1 MIRFVTTGPAGAIT
15 ASLAL
20 AFLTT
25 LGLSAVSATGADAQ
39 PIAITN
45 GLIVTNGDAGVLDG
59 GTIIFEGERIIAV
72 GVDLELPADA
82 LILDVGGK
90 WVTPGLFSAFSR
102 VGLVEVGAESS
113 TDDRAAGEGTPF
125 TIALDAEVGFNPSSS
140 AIGVAR
146 HDGLTRTA
154 LVPATGTSL
163 FAGRGAV
170 VNTSR
175 ETDSD
180 VRSGVFI
187 YADFSAGGLD
197 HAGGTRSS
205 ALAFLEAALD
215 DAVSSPR
222 WDGNDDGLVL
232 NRTDAQA
239 LRAVARGDIPLM
251 IAADRAS
258 DLLLLANLA
267 EQRSNLRLIV
277 VGGVEAHL
285 VATELADA
293 SVAVILDP
301 SANLPQSFDAIG
313 ASFKTAQ
320 VLEAAGV
327 EYAIVALAWDSS
339 APGLLTQ
346 NAGIAVAHG
355 LDWSAALDAI
365 TGAPARIFG
374 LDDDLGALEP
384 GKLADIVVWDGDPLE
399 VMSGADRVFIAGTEY
414 ALRSRQTV
422 LRDRYLQLNADRD
435 LPLGYVTP

>member
-1 MIRFVTTGPAGAIT
+1 MIGSITTR
-15 ASLAL
+15 LANTL
-20 AFLTT
+20 AVI
-25 LGLSAVSATGADAQ
+25 GLSALVATAASAQ

-45 GLIVTNGDAGVLDG
+45 GLIVTNSDAGVLDG
-59 GTIIFEGERIIAV
+59 GTIIIDGDRIIAV
-72 GVDLELPADA
+72 GADLDLPADA
-82 LILDVGGK
+82 LVLDVGGK
-90 WVTPGLFSAFSR
+90 WVTPGLFTAFSR
-102 VGLVEVGAESS
+102 VGLVEVEAESS

-125 TIALDAEVGFNPSSS
+125 TIALNAEAGFNPSAS
-140 AIGVAR
+140 ALGVAR
-146 HDGLTRTA
+146 RDGLTRA
-154 LVPATGTSL
+154 AIVPATGTSL

-175 ETDSD
+175 EPDSD
-180 VRSGVFI
+180 VRSAVFI
-187 YADFSAGGLD
+187 YADFSSGGLD
-197 HAGGTRSS
+197 YAGGSRSG
-205 ALAFLEAALD
+205 ALAYLEAALD
-215 DAVSSPR
+215 DAISSPR
-222 WDGNDDGLVL
+222 WDDNDDGLVL

-258 DLLLLANLA
+258 DLLLLADLA
-267 EQRSNLRLIV
+267 ERRSNLRLIV

-285 VATELADA
+285 AATELANA
-293 SVAVILDP
+293 NVAVILDP

-327 EYAIVALAWDSS
+327 EYAIVSLSWDST

-355 LDWSAALDAI
+355 LDWAAALDAI
-365 TGAPARIFG
+365 TGAPARMFG
-374 LDDDLGALEP
+374 LGDDLGSLEV

-399 VMSGADRVFIAGTEY
+399 VMSGADRVFIAGSEY

-422 LRDRYLQLNADRD
+422 LRDRYLQVGADSD
-435 LPLGYVTP
+435 LPLGYVKP